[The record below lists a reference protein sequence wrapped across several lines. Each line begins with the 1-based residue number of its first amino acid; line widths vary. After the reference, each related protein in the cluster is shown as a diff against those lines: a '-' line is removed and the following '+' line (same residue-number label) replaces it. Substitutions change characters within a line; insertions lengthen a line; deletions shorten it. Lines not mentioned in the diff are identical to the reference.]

1 MSCKPVHADKQK
13 GQDQEQTKKHLF
25 FRVNIGLIP
34 FKNGKILRNLGQNF
48 VMHSVI
54 VNNGESWDLEVISSE
69 IPELKVVLVDQALSA
84 DVQEI
89 RAGHWHVVL
98 NNRSYD
104 VAVISE
110 DPASKSRVLRI
121 NGQHY
126 TVGIKDPLDKLLAS
140 MGLDAGASSK
150 VNEVKAPMPG
160 LVLEVR
166 VSTGTLVSKGDA
178 LVVLEAMKMENI
190 LKSPT
195 DGVVRKVAV
204 EKGMAV
210 EKNQVLVQFE

>member
-1 MSCKPVHADKQK
+1 
-13 GQDQEQTKKHLF
+13 
-25 FRVNIGLIP
+25 
-34 FKNGKILRNLGQNF
+34 
-48 VMHSVI
+48 MHSVI
-54 VNNGESWDLEVISSE
+54 VNKGEAQELEVVSSE
-69 IPELKVVLVDQALSA
+69 IPQLKVVFNGESLMA

-89 RAGHWHVVL
+89 RPGHWHVVMS
-98 NNRSYD
+98 NRSYD

-110 DPASKSRVLRI
+110 DLAEKSRVLRI

-126 TVGIKDPLDKLLAS
+126 TVGIKDPLDRLLAS
-140 MGLDAGASSK
+140 MGLDAAAGSK

-160 LVLEVR
+160 LVLDVR
-166 VSTGTLVSKGDA
+166 VSAGTLVSKGDA